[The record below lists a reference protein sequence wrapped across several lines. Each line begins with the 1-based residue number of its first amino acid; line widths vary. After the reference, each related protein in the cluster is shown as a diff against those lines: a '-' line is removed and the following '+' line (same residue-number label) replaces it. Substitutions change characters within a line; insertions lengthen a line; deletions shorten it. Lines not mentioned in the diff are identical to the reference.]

1 MLCNFKY
8 EMLSKLLVTGPSAHV
23 LLESYVLSE
32 YMLARLCEFSLL
44 YVRTFILD
52 RHLH

>member
-1 MLCNFKY
+1 MLCYVKY
-8 EMLSKLLVTGPSAHV
+8 EMLSKLLVIGPCVHV
-23 LLESYVLSE
+23 LLESYVLSK
-32 YMLARLCEFSLL
+32 YMLARLREFSLL